1 MGLAGLAEGMLHVE
15 GLTRRFGRLVAVNSL
30 DFQLQEG
37 EVVGLLGLNGAG
49 KSTTMKLLAG
59 ILAPHEGTATF
70 QGKSL
75 FDSDGSLRNQVG
87 YLPERPPLYPEMRV
101 LDYLRFAA
109 RIRGGDA
116 GQDPLRETL
125 DQVGLAGFERR
136 ILGHLSKGYQQR
148 VGLAQALVHNP
159 KLLILDEPSS
169 GLDPAQR
176 LEIRELIAG
185 LARGGRTLILSTHL
199 LEEVEASCQRVLIL
213 HKGRL
218 VADEPV
224 HREEQLEVVVSESP
238 VEAERVLKEQLPE
251 TVVVSEGHFLCPGA
265 ADAAA
270 LARLMAPYGLCRL
283 AEAGGLQE
291 RFLSLT
297 MRGEA

>member
-1 MGLAGLAEGMLHVE
+1 MLRVQ
-15 GLTRRFGRLVAVNSL
+15 GLTRRFGPLVAVNSL
-30 DFQLQEG
+30 EFQLQEG

-59 ILAPHEGTATF
+59 ILAPHEGTATLF
-70 QGKSL
+70 ERSL
-75 FDSDGSLRNQVG
+75 LDSDSGLRNEVG

-101 LDYLRFAA
+101 LDYLRFAS
-109 RIRGGDA
+109 RIRGGEVSNEH
-116 GQDPLRETL
+116 LRSTL
-125 DQVGLAGFERR
+125 VQVGLSGMERR
-136 ILGHLSKGYQQR
+136 ILGQLSKGYQQR
-148 VGLAQALVHNP
+148 VGIAQALVHNP

-185 LARGGRTLILSTHL
+185 LAQSGRTLILSTHL

-213 HKGRL
+213 HQGCL

-224 HREEQLEVVVSESP
+224 HREELLDVRVATNTAEAAQVLVDRFPGTIVVSD
-238 VEAERVLKEQLPE
+238 
-251 TVVVSEGHFLCPGA
+251 GCFLCPGA
-265 ADAAA
+265 VDPASVATI
-270 LARLMAPYGLCRL
+270 MAPYGLLRL

-297 MRGEA
+297 MRGEAG